1 MQSFT
6 GLFRDTSLSE
16 SFERVFSCQKVVLV
30 ACRRWLRDLELR
42 VVESLPP
49 SSHAHQTQEAPCP
62 GLAGGRGRL
71 EISWMPRGQ
80 QRGPRHSWSERPF
93 LWTPSVEQ
101 GCSVGQ
107 KRGQELRSL
116 MDLGL
121 NSELVTS
128 CVVLSLF

>member
-62 GLAGGRGRL
+62 GLAGGGGAWRSPGCPEASKGVQDTAGVSVPFSGLPLWSRVAVSGRR
-71 EISWMPRGQ
+71 EGKSYGA
-80 QRGPRHSWSERPF
+80 
-93 LWTPSVEQ
+93 
-101 GCSVGQ
+101 
-107 KRGQELRSL
+107 
-116 MDLGL
+116 
-121 NSELVTS
+121 
-128 CVVLSLF
+128 